1 MLTAQQWEPPAL
13 NPGCREQ
20 LHPTAPTASALL
32 RQEPHFLLP
41 CVFFFPP
48 SFKAPFKK
56 LQFFFDIVLI
66 SVINSFGA
74 KPSFVPTD
82 SLSFTHRQGEGTAST
97 QPSSPCLVLNFAGRS
112 DCWRAPSVTKGHQG
126 WGAAAWAPTASPYS
140 SQTRLRDSRQG
151 GLLQICSTSCKSQHC
166 QSNPL
171 QYQLLHR
178 AAARSLIAQVWIR
191 SWHTASTASLHAIT
205 RPDNQIDCGC
215 CAVAAALL
223 KWTGCG
229 HWASAAVVVQQTQ
242 RAEVS
247 TVLHIL
253 NVLFCLLRRISCLQ
267 QVHHL
272 PTPVQVV
279 L

>member
-66 SVINSFGA
+66 SVISSFGA

-140 SQTRLRDSRQG
+140 SQTQQAGWAAANLLYQ
-151 GLLQICSTSCKSQHC
+151 LQIPALPEQ
-166 QSNPL
+166 PPAVP
-171 QYQLLHR
+171 
-178 AAARSLIAQVWIR
+178 AAAQ
-191 SWHTASTASLHAIT
+191 
-205 RPDNQIDCGC
+205 GC
-215 CAVAAALL
+215 SAFPNC
-223 KWTGCG
+223 TG
-229 HWASAAVVVQQTQ
+229 VD
-242 RAEVS
+242 
-247 TVLHIL
+247 
-253 NVLFCLLRRISCLQ
+253 
-267 QVHHL
+267 
-272 PTPVQVV
+272 
-279 L
+279 